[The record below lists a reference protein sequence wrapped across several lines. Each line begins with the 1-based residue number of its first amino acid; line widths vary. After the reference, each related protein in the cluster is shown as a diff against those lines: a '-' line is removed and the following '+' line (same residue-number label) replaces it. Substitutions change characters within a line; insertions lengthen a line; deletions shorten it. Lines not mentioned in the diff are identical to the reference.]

1 MILKEEII
9 IRLIKCIDISLI
21 GIYYLFFGIILSL
34 IINFVI
40 GSSSNI
46 KNKKKLKKKL
56 YLLKRIV
63 IRTSLIMISIYFIRQ
78 IIKRIPF
85 PLEGFYGYDSKRVK
99 ELQGG
104 VIVSFSILS
113 LQSDYLIDIKNLINL
128 ITK

>member
-1 MILKEEII
+1 M
-9 IRLIKCIDISLI
+9 
-21 GIYYLFFGIILSL
+21 
-34 IINFVI
+34 
-40 GSSSNI
+40 
-46 KNKKKLKKKL
+46 KL